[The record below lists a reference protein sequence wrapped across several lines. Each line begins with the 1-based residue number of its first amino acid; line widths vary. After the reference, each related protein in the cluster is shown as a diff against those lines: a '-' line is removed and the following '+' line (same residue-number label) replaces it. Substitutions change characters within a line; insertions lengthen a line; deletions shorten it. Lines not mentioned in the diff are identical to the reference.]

1 MPPHGSVVTPK
12 SYSLQIQ
19 NQVNHDWPVRKSL
32 SRSQDLFKEENREG
46 ITKTFQPTGNGDRRF
61 GAALGQH

>member
-1 MPPHGSVVTPK
+1 MIGP
-12 SYSLQIQ
+12 YE
-19 NQVNHDWPVRKSL
+19 NRY
-32 SRSQDLFKEENREG
+32 RDLKTYLKKKIREG